1 MDELVDYVVVGAG
14 SAGCVIAN
22 RLSEDAHSS
31 VLLLEAGGHD
41 RHLLIRMPLGFLQA
55 LRKPR
60 FTWGYESEP
69 EQDMNGRRL
78 PLPRGRLL
86 GGSSSINGM
95 IHVRGHRLD
104 FDDWSRAGCEG
115 WSYGEVLPY
124 FRRSETH
131 WMGDTPF
138 HGDSGPVQ
146 VRAIDTS
153 RLLFEPLK
161 AAALSVGHQWVDDYD
176 GAANEGLSRANMAM
190 DGRGRRHS
198 TARAYLS
205 SAKDRAN
212 LRVRTGASARRV
224 LIENGRAVG
233 VEYLREGQ
241 VHVVRARKEVVLS
254 GGAYNSP
261 QLLMLSGIGDGAELQ
276 AQGIPVAHHLPGVGK
291 NLIEH
296 PRMGLHFRASKPVT
310 FTNQLRFDRAAW
322 SVARWA
328 LFGKGPFANQIC
340 SGTVFLKTRP
350 DLDRPD
356 FQLLCSPVQIDAH
369 MWFPGI
375 VPPKP
380 QGFYVTA
387 CQLYAKSRG
396 QVTLRSNNP
405 ADAPR
410 VALRLFSARE
420 DVANMIDG
428 IRAARRLFSAEPQ
441 ASYIERE
448 TLPGDGCR
456 SDEELE
462 QAIRMQG
469 GITHHPVGTCAM
481 GVGPQAVVDAQLRV
495 RGIEGLRVADASI
508 MPTIVGANT
517 NAATIMIGE
526 KAADL
531 IRGQKLPPA
540 HAGQ

>member
-1 MDELVDYVVVGAG
+1 MDEVVDYVVVGAG

-22 RLSEDAHSS
+22 RLSEDTRTS

-69 EQDMNGRRL
+69 EPDLEGRRL

-104 FDDWSRAGCEG
+104 FEDWSKAGCDG
-115 WSYGEVLPY
+115 WSYREVLPY
-124 FRRSETH
+124 FRRSESH
-131 WMGDTPF
+131 WMGDTPY
-138 HGDSGPVQ
+138 HGAQGPVQ
-146 VRAIDTS
+146 VKAIDTS

-161 AAALSVGHQWVDDYD
+161 AAALSVGHRWVDDYD
-176 GAANEGLSRANMAM
+176 GADNEGLSRANMAI
-190 DGRGRRHS
+190 DARGRRHS
-198 TARAYLS
+198 TARAYLTPARGRS
-205 SAKDRAN
+205 N
-212 LRVRTGASARRV
+212 LQVRTGACVQRV
-224 LIENGRAVG
+224 LVENGRAVG
-233 VEYLREGQ
+233 VEYLRNGQ
-241 VHVVRARKEVVLS
+241 VHVVRANKEVVLS

-261 QLLMLSGIGDGAELQ
+261 QLLMLSGIGDGAALQ
-276 AQGIPVAHHLPGVGK
+276 AHGIPVVQHLPGVGQ

-296 PRMGLHFRASKPVT
+296 PRMGLHFRASQPVT
-310 FTNQLRFDRAAW
+310 FTNQLRFDRAAL
-322 SVARWA
+322 SVLRWA
-328 LFGKGPFANQIC
+328 LLGKGPFANQIC

-350 DLDRPD
+350 ELDRPD

-369 MWFPGI
+369 MWFPGL

-396 QVTLRSNNP
+396 EVTLRSNRP
-405 ADAPR
+405 GDAPK
-410 VALRLFSARE
+410 VALRLFSAQE
-420 DVANMIDG
+420 DIGNMIDG
-428 IRAARRLFSAEPQ
+428 IRAARRLFAAEPQ
-441 ASYIERE
+441 AAYIERE
-448 TLPGDGCR
+448 TLPGEDCT
-456 SDEELE
+456 SDDALE
-462 QAIRMQG
+462 KAIRANG

-481 GVGPQAVVDAQLRV
+481 GVGLQSVVDPQLRV
-495 RGIEGLRVADASI
+495 RGIEGLRVADASV
-508 MPTIVGANT
+508 MPAMVGANT
-517 NAATIMIGE
+517 NATTIMIGE

-531 IRGQKLPPA
+531 IRGRTLPA
-540 HAGQ
+540 ASL